1 MATMERPKPKEETQ
15 SVAPKK
21 KSAEEAVQELEN
33 RLAALGGPSAPAPA
47 ATDDDALGF
56 AKPAAPPN
64 PVSDSKPDV
73 KGGKNAL
80 LVSVCRISRRTWLD
94 VPVLRKLFF

>member
-1 MATMERPKPKEETQ
+1 MATMERPKAKEETQ
-15 SVAPKK
+15 PIAPKK
-21 KSAEEAVQELEN
+21 KSAEEAVEELEN

-56 AKPAAPPN
+56 AKPAAPPA
-64 PVSDSKPDV
+64 PAAEPKPDV

-80 LVSVCRISRRTWLD
+80 LVSVYRN
-94 VPVLRKLFF
+94 F